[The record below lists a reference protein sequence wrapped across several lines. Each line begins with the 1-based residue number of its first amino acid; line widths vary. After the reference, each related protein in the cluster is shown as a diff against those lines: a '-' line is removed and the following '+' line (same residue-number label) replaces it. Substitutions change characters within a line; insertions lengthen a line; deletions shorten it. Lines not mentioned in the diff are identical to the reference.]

1 MVLTKTPNPKTLRLQ
16 QELGSTYTIVDY
28 IGGGGMADIY
38 LANHKTLGGKWAI
51 KVLAEDLARDPVIAE
66 RFLREAQIEANLNH
80 PNIVKVVDI
89 STKGDF
95 QFFVM
100 TYVEGENLEQRMR
113 RVRPMDPVEA
123 ITIGL
128 HVTRALECAHEH
140 GIIHRDLK
148 PSNIR
153 IDHYGTVVVMDFG
166 IARILDS
173 QQGKTALGSRIG
185 TPLYMSPEQSAGRP
199 VDHRSDLYSLGVML
213 YEMIA
218 GQNPFYSENTFAIGV
233 KHLNF
238 VPPPLSAV
246 RGDLKAG
253 LSELIEKL
261 LAKEPAQRYQSAS
274 ELRAALAPYGGGIE
288 IRTPMPTK
296 AKDARELLAT
306 AAILKVGPPDAILHR
321 IPEPESDYVPNE
333 NEMAVL
339 AVIDGIRN
347 IADVVEQA
355 PLETEAAAAVLQS
368 LQDRGFI
375 YTEIPV
381 FPDLPEV
388 PDTVTEPPPQTLP
401 QLTPFPVREKTPS
414 FPIREKTPA
423 LPIREK
429 TPSFPIREKTPSF
442 PRMVPQAPTVTPQ
455 PPRTVPQP
463 PVTKRAVG
471 VSARVKWIAAVAVL
485 VVGIGIALYVFWPA
499 PKPRAVQVDA
509 SPWAS
514 VTIKSPKGEVYF
526 KEDTPFRIEL
536 VPGNYVFEFSDGVQ
550 VVPKNITIG
559 SERTGVIRHDFW
571 SAGQIKGILSA
582 YQ

>member
-1 MVLTKTPNPKTLRLQ
+1 MPIAKTPNPKTLRLQ
-16 QELGSTYTIVDY
+16 QELSSTYTIVDY

-166 IARILDS
+166 IARILDT

-238 VPPPLSAV
+238 TPPPLSAV
-246 RGDLKAG
+246 RCDLKEG
-253 LSELIEKL
+253 LSEIIERL
-261 LAKEPAQRYQSAS
+261 LAKDPAMRYQSAS
-274 ELRAALAPYGGGIE
+274 ELRVALAPHGGGVE
-288 IRTPMPTK
+288 IRTPMPGK
-296 AKDARELLAT
+296 VKDGRELLAT

-321 IPEPESDYVPNE
+321 IPDPETDYAPNE
-333 NEMAVL
+333 NERAVL
-339 AVIDGIRN
+339 AVVDGMRT
-347 IADVVEQA
+347 IADVVEQS
-355 PLETEAAAAVLQS
+355 PFEAEVAAEALLS

-381 FPDLPEV
+381 FPDVAEI
-388 PDTVTEPPPQTLP
+388 PDTVTEPPPHTYAQP
-401 QLTPFPVREKTPS
+401 PVASP
-414 FPIREKTPA
+414 REKTPA
-423 LPIREK
+423 LPRTT
-429 TPSFPIREKTPSF
+429 TP
-442 PRMVPQAPTVTPQ
+442 
-455 PPRTVPQP
+455 PPPKTVPVP
-463 PVTKRAVG
+463 PVTGAVHAG
-471 VSARVKWIAAVAVL
+471 VSNRLKWIAAAAVL
-485 VVGIGIALYVFWPA
+485 AVVVGTTLYFFWPA

-509 SPWAS
+509 SPWAL
-514 VTIKSPKGEVYF
+514 VTVKSMKGEVVARAN
-526 KEDTPFRIEL
+526 TPFQLDL
-536 VPGNYVFEFSDGVQ
+536 VPGDYVFEFSNGTEVI
-550 VVPKNITIG
+550 PKNVKI
-559 SERTGVIRHDFW
+559 SARQMEAVRHDFW
-571 SAGQIKGILSA
+571 SGQQIKGVLTV